1 MIQHWFGYSAPG
13 GAAASR
19 WISAIFGALVF
30 AYGGWVFIRGAVREL
45 ADRSGKGTTWRAG
58 ECSPPP

>member
-1 MIQHWFGYSAPG
+1 MIQHWLGYSAPG
-13 GAAASR
+13 GPGASR

-45 ADRSGKGTTWRAG
+45 ADRRPG
-58 ECSPPP
+58 